1 MNFSHGGD
9 IFAFAK
15 ELNCSPKEIIDL
27 SSNINFIKPEVEIDL
42 NSIDISFYPDYQ
54 ELKEEV
60 AKNYSVTSNNIE
72 LFNGATS
79 AIYSL
84 LRYLREFSDEVNLY
98 APIYL
103 EYKRCAIL
111 NSYSLNLI
119 NRFNNLKGKIEQNSV
134 VIFTNPST
142 PDGKFYN
149 LESLIKKWIAKD
161 SYIIIDESFLDFTE
175 FKSATWF
182 LDYKRLYIIKSMT
195 KFYASAGARVGA
207 VISNPK
213 NIREIREREPIWKI
227 SQFDQE
233 YMKSA
238 LKDRSFPKRARE
250 ENLKNRLELE
260 RVLEKF
266 DFIEKIYS
274 SDVNF
279 LLLKL
284 KGIEA
289 QELQE
294 SLKPYRILI
303 RDCSNFDF
311 LDSSYI
317 RVAIKSRESIKRLE
331 DALCEIFS

>member
-42 NSIDISFYPDYQ
+42 NSVDISFYPEYQ

-175 FKSATWF
+175 SKSSTGF

-195 KFYASAGARVGA
+195 KFYASAGVRVGA
-207 VISNPK
+207 IISNPK

-233 YMKSA
+233 YMKYA
-238 LKDRSFPKRARE
+238 LKDKSFPKRARE

-303 RDCSNFDF
+303 RD
-311 LDSSYI
+311 L
-317 RVAIKSRESIKRLE
+317 
-331 DALCEIFS
+331 

>member
-1 MNFSHGGD
+1 
-9 IFAFAK
+9 
-15 ELNCSPKEIIDL
+15 
-27 SSNINFIKPEVEIDL
+27 
-42 NSIDISFYPDYQ
+42 
-54 ELKEEV
+54 
-60 AKNYSVTSNNIE
+60 
-72 LFNGATS
+72 
-79 AIYSL
+79 
-84 LRYLREFSDEVNLY
+84 
-98 APIYL
+98 
-103 EYKRCAIL
+103 
-111 NSYSLNLI
+111 
-119 NRFNNLKGKIEQNSV
+119 
-134 VIFTNPST
+134 
-142 PDGKFYN
+142 
-149 LESLIKKWIAKD
+149 
-161 SYIIIDESFLDFTE
+161 
-175 FKSATWF
+175 
-182 LDYKRLYIIKSMT
+182 MT
-195 KFYASAGARVGA
+195 KFYASAGVRVGA
-207 VISNPK
+207 IISNPK
-213 NIREIREREPIWKI
+213 NIREIRDREPIWKI

-238 LKDRSFPKRARE
+238 LKDKSFPKRARE

-311 LDSSYI
+311 LDSNYI
-317 RVAIKSRESIKRLE
+317 RVAIKGRESIKRLE